1 MNNTQINSELEL
13 LSLKNKLQTNLKYH
27 LLGANKPYHL
37 LGRVIDILKIKY
49 NEPDTFNELEQLRQ
63 NIHNYVFSLEVL
75 RVEDWIVNWKNKQ
88 LIIELNNFVDISR
101 NYELEEQIKDLQKQI
116 NEIKEMNI
124 TQNKIMEVIDE
135 KVTLI
140 IKLI

>member
-1 MNNTQINSELEL
+1 MELMEEYNL
-13 LSLKNKLQTNLKYH
+13 LCLKNKLQINLKYY
-27 LLGANKPYHL
+27 LLGSNKPYHL
-37 LGRVIDILKIKY
+37 LIRVLDILKVKY
-49 NEPDTFNELEQLRQ
+49 NTPDNEVEILRQ

-88 LIIELNNFVDISR
+88 LINELNNFVDISR

-124 TQNKIMEVIDE
+124 TQNKIMEVINE
-135 KVTLI
+135 KVT
-140 IKLI
+140 

>member
-1 MNNTQINSELEL
+1 MELTEEYHTL
-13 LSLKNKLQTNLKYH
+13 CLKNKLQTNLKYH

-37 LGRVIDILKIKY
+37 LGRVLDILKVKY
-49 NEPDTFNELEQLRQ
+49 NTPDNEVEMLKQ

-135 KVTLI
+135 KVR
-140 IKLI
+140 

>member
-1 MNNTQINSELEL
+1 MLC
-13 LSLKNKLQTNLKYH
+13 LKNKLQINLKYY
-27 LLGANKPYHL
+27 LLGSNKPYHL
-37 LGRVIDILKIKY
+37 LGRALDILKLKY
-49 NEPDTFNELEQLRQ
+49 NTPDNEVEILRQ

-88 LIIELNNFVDISR
+88 LINELNNFVDTSR
-101 NYELEEQIKDLQKQI
+101 NYELEEQIKELQKQI

-135 KVTLI
+135 KIT
-140 IKLI
+140 

>member
-1 MNNTQINSELEL
+1 M
-13 LSLKNKLQTNLKYH
+13 
-27 LLGANKPYHL
+27 
-37 LGRVIDILKIKY
+37 DILKVKY
-49 NEPDTFNELEQLRQ
+49 NTPDNEVEMLKQ

-101 NYELEEQIKDLQKQI
+101 NYELEEQINDLQKQI
-116 NEIKEMNI
+116 NEIKETNI

-135 KVTLI
+135 KVR
-140 IKLI
+140 

>member
-1 MNNTQINSELEL
+1 
-13 LSLKNKLQTNLKYH
+13 
-27 LLGANKPYHL
+27 
-37 LGRVIDILKIKY
+37 
-49 NEPDTFNELEQLRQ
+49 
-63 NIHNYVFSLEVL
+63 LEVL

-88 LIIELNNFVDISR
+88 LIFELNNFVDISR

-135 KVTLI
+135 QVR
-140 IKLI
+140 